1 MLNKPSGIVTA
12 TKDKESKTVLDLFP
26 KDERDM
32 LHAVGRLDRDTE
44 GLLIITDDGDLTFRL
59 TRPEFAFEKRYFF
72 MAFGELSSKDIEK
85 VEHGGILFGN
95 GSLSRPAKFSDI
107 ISSTV
112 LKETDHIPDDI
123 REHALKNPNGKV
135 TSGIITVT
143 EGKHHEVKLLLH
155 SCGCKIFYLKRLS
168 VGEIVLDK
176 NLKSGE
182 YRPFTPEEISLAEKY
197 KKLYIPDI
205 NSKTAPKDF

>member
-12 TKDKESKTVLDLFP
+12 TKDRKSRTVLDLFP
-26 KDERDM
+26 EDERNM

-44 GLLIITDDGDLTFRL
+44 GLLIITDDGDFTFRL
-59 TRPEFAFEKRYFF
+59 TRPEFRFEKQYFF
-72 MAFGELSSKDIEK
+72 MAFGKLSPESIEK
-85 VEHGGILFGN
+85 VEHGGIPFGS
-95 GSLSRPAKFSDI
+95 GSFSRPAKFSDI
-107 ISSTV
+107 VSSTV
-112 LKETDHIPDDI
+112 LSEAEYIPEDI
-123 REHALKNPNGKV
+123 REHALKNPGGKV

-168 VGEIVLDK
+168 VGGIILDK

-197 KKLYIPDI
+197 RKLYIPDI